1 MIRHSA
7 LYFFYTSNTP
17 PKEILLNTEPQDI
30 NILKSLLENKVSI
43 KIPLKGKKRMILKMV
58 EENVD
63 ASFEKRK
70 KEKFKTNELLNS
82 IKLKFALKYIPK
94 RIEIYDNS
102 HLSGSNPTGAMVV
115 FENGAFGKNSYRKFN
130 IVCENNDDVIKIDS
144 RTSDAIALSIR
155 FNIPIFVKKDILDEA
170 GFDDDEKYSEE
181 INLTDNNFFKDENSD
196 KSYKKSKDIK
206 KISTNNIKKMLEN
219 SLQNEDYEMAA
230 KLRDELNSRKSI
242 K

>member
-1 MIRHSA
+1 MEIVELKIQGISYSDNTSGAFA
-7 LYFFYTSNTP
+7 LILQETNGSRKLPIVIGGFEAQAIAIGLEKKIKTSRPLTH
-17 PKEILLNTEPQDI
+17 ELF
-30 NILKSLLENKVSI
+30 KSFA
-43 KIPLKGKKRMILKMV
+43 
-58 EENVD
+58 D
-63 ASFEKRK
+63 
-70 KEKFKTNELLNS
+70 KFG
-82 IKLKFALKYIPK
+82 IKLNHIIISKLK
-94 RIEIYDNS
+94 D
-102 HLSGSNPTGAMVV
+102 GV
-115 FENGAFGKNSYRKFN
+115 FFSN
-130 IVCENNDDVIKIDS
+130 IVCENNDDIIKIDS

-181 INLTDNNFFKDENSD
+181 INFTDNNFFKDENSD

>member
-1 MIRHSA
+1 MEIVELKIQGISYSDNTSGAFA
-7 LYFFYTSNTP
+7 LILQETNGSRKLPIVIGGFEAQAIAIGLEKKIKTSRPLTH
-17 PKEILLNTEPQDI
+17 ELF
-30 NILKSLLENKVSI
+30 KSFA
-43 KIPLKGKKRMILKMV
+43 
-58 EENVD
+58 D
-63 ASFEKRK
+63 
-70 KEKFKTNELLNS
+70 KFG
-82 IKLKFALKYIPK
+82 IKLNHIIISKLK
-94 RIEIYDNS
+94 D
-102 HLSGSNPTGAMVV
+102 GV
-115 FENGAFGKNSYRKFN
+115 FFSN

-181 INLTDNNFFKDENSD
+181 INFADNNFFKDESSD

>member
-1 MIRHSA
+1 MELVELKIQGISYSDNTSGAFA
-7 LYFFYTSNTP
+7 LILQETNGSRKLPIVIGGFEAQAIAIGLEKKIKTSRPLTH
-17 PKEILLNTEPQDI
+17 ELF
-30 NILKSLLENKVSI
+30 KSF
-43 KIPLKGKKRMILKMV
+43 
-58 EENVD
+58 
-63 ASFEKRK
+63 A
-70 KEKFKTNELLNS
+70 EKFGIKFNHIIIS
-82 IKLKFALKYIPK
+82 KLK
-94 RIEIYDNS
+94 D
-102 HLSGSNPTGAMVV
+102 GV
-115 FENGAFGKNSYRKFN
+115 FFSN

-155 FNIPIFVKKDILDEA
+155 FNAPIFVKKDILDKA

-181 INLTDNNFFKDENSD
+181 INFTDNNFFKDENSN
-196 KSYKKSKDIK
+196 KSYIKSKDIK